1 MLENGKNRD
10 SEVNYYTLMRNSLV
24 KLYFKD
30 ITFTFFM
37 TILAEFSAVYYTYMV
52 GDLIRFIK
60 SDSQDMKKGIML
72 VSTFILFMLI
82 AQIARNRYM
91 FNGI

>member
-1 MLENGKNRD
+1 
-10 SEVNYYTLMRNSLV
+10 MRNSLV

-30 ITFTFFM
+30 IMFTFFM

-52 GDLIRFIK
+52 GDLIRYIK
-60 SDSQDMKKGIML
+60 SDSQDMKEGVIL

>member
-1 MLENGKNRD
+1 M
-10 SEVNYYTLMRNSLV
+10 YTLMRNSLV

-30 ITFTFFM
+30 IMFTFFM

-52 GDLIRFIK
+52 GDLIRYIK
-60 SDSQDMKKGIML
+60 SDSQDMKEGVIL

-82 AQIARNRYM
+82 AQVARNRYM